1 MKIFKLL
8 FLSMVGSAFVLSC
21 ANEEEG
27 GIEIKTFE
35 DSLAYDFGA
44 ANSDL
49 KTIAVL
55 RFEVDTTCMDRFVK
69 GMKKGVE
76 KEIDTAQIAY
86 NRGMKFSGMIR
97 TTADNYA
104 KSYARYDSTMVLSA
118 KLMVDGILDG
128 YSKKADIKK
137 SENYVNKAFEAFNA
151 NDKGY
156 AVDYDTLSYNFG
168 VANSDV
174 SLIAQNMFGVSVVY
188 MGNFIEGLKK
198 GISIE
203 NGFNKQ
209 YAYASG
215 EEFGQM
221 VRHTAKQLKDL
232 VFEEGSD
239 KTLDVAIML
248 QGILDG
254 YNKAINV
261 DAAKE
266 RNQHR
271 METIEKER
279 NAKKYAANKTAGEK
293 FLAENAKKAGVTTT
307 KSGLQYKVLVEGK
320 GAVPT
325 DASLVKVKYEGR
337 FINGE
342 VFDSNLDKDGTLDV
356 KMEQSPVIQGWMEV
370 LKLMPEGSKW
380 EVYLPYNLAYGEH
393 GSYRIEPFSALIF
406 TIEIIDVI
414 G

>member
-1 MKIFKLL
+1 
-8 FLSMVGSAFVLSC
+8 
-21 ANEEEG
+21 
-27 GIEIKTFE
+27 
-35 DSLAYDFGA
+35 
-44 ANSDL
+44 
-49 KTIAVL
+49 
-55 RFEVDTTCMDRFVK
+55 MD
-69 GMKKGVE
+69 
-76 KEIDTAQIAY
+76 
-86 NRGMKFSGMIR
+86 
-97 TTADNYA
+97 
-104 KSYARYDSTMVLSA
+104 
-118 KLMVDGILDG
+118 
-128 YSKKADIKK
+128 
-137 SENYVNKAFEAFNA
+137 
-151 NDKGY
+151 
-156 AVDYDTLSYNFG
+156 
-168 VANSDV
+168 
-174 SLIAQNMFGVSVVY
+174 
-188 MGNFIEGLKK
+188 NFIEGLKK
-198 GISIE
+198 GISLE

-356 KMEQSPVIQGWMEV
+356 KMEQNPVIQGWMEV